1 MIDRK
6 SCSCAKPR
14 NVTVPSDM
22 KNVLANSYDNISDI
36 KILTT
41 AYNII
46 TVILETILTTFLN

>member
-1 MIDRK
+1 MFYT
-6 SCSCAKPR
+6 CARPC

-22 KNVLANSYDNISDI
+22 RNVLANSHDNISDI

-46 TVILETILTTFLN
+46 TVVLETILTTLLN

>member
-1 MIDRK
+1 MLDRK

-14 NVTVPSDM
+14 NNTVPSDM
-22 KNVLANSYDNISDI
+22 KNVLANSHENISDI

-46 TVILETILTTFLN
+46 TVILETILATFLN